1 MSDPLNERLNKILP
15 RVISDEFLSGSGIG
29 NEIAFYIFDYPPE
42 DELRVRDYLR
52 TLLDH
57 IPKQKHGLRVKHID
71 LFDFVLD
78 YLKSRKLLDKA
89 IQMQR
94 EKGDEA
100 LKKALAGPL
109 HESKLGSPVRRG
121 RPAGATRSRDRV
133 RRRQRLAA
141 AAVAH
146 AAQQSPAVMGKTP
159 LVMFYPGR
167 YDGQSLRLFGKTQ
180 EQQLLPGLQA
190 GAVRSR
196 LKCSSRTSLNVTSS
210 GPSTAS

>member
-78 YLKSRKLLDKA
+78 YLKS
-89 IQMQR
+89 
-94 EKGDEA
+94 
-100 LKKALAGPL
+100 
-109 HESKLGSPVRRG
+109 V
-121 RPAGATRSRDRV
+121 RV
-133 RRRQRLAA
+133 RRSAGYFLRAWRRGWMRSCSVLRRASISQRWLGWAARQRSGRKASSNGGWLTSI
-141 AAVAH
+141 VG
-146 AAQQSPAVMGKTP
+146 S
-159 LVMFYPGR
+159 LV
-167 YDGQSLRLFGKTQ
+167 K
-180 EQQLLPGLQA
+180 
-190 GAVRSR
+190 RSYR
-196 LKCSSRTSLNVTSS
+196 
-210 GPSTAS
+210 